1 MVMTEFL
8 SLSDLR
14 ALARDCLTRAHAP
27 DAVARAV
34 ATEIAAAEAAGDRQN
49 GMEALLRDLRLMRY
63 GRLIADAAPQTT
75 RLRPG
80 LLQVD
85 AAHGFAAAA
94 LSGAISELAT
104 LTQAQGIG
112 LLRLVRASDPGGMI
126 CVSAALAD
134 RGFGVLAFGPEGPGR
149 FAHPDRVTPAALTT
163 PPRTALH
170 QILQGHAP
178 GQPADSPL
186 GDPVAHV
193 AWLMAVD
200 AGLAGNG
207 FATAAI
213 WKATTPPP
221 SSGSISCSAELLE
234 QIVTA

>member
-1 MVMTEFL
+1 MTEFL

-14 ALARDCLTRAHAP
+14 ALAHDCLTRAHAP
-27 DAVARAV
+27 DPVARAV
-34 ATEIAAAEAAGDRQN
+34 AAEIAAAEATGDRQN

-63 GRLIADAAPQTT
+63 GRLNANAAPHTD
-75 RLRPG
+75 RPWPG

-94 LSGAISELAT
+94 LSGTMSELAT
-104 LTQAQGIG
+104 LAQSQGIG

-149 FAHPDRVTPAALTT
+149 FAHPDRVTPATLTAPPHKAL
-163 PPRTALH
+163 R
-170 QILQGHAP
+170 QILPGGAL

-193 AWLMAVD
+193 AWLMVVD
-200 AGLAGNG
+200 AGLAGDG
-207 FATAAI
+207 FATAEI
-213 WKATTPPP
+213 WKEAPPP
-221 SSGSISCSAELLE
+221 QSAGSIACPAELLE
-234 QIVTA
+234 QIVSA